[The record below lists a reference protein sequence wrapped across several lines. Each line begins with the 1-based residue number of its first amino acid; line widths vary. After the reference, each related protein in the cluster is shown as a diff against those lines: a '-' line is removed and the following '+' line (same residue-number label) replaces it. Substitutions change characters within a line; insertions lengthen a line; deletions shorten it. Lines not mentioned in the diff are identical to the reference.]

1 MTDDEVI
8 DQAATDG
15 FELGERVVGDAW
27 VWGWARGDD
36 ERWPCFLERRLAL
49 DWMRDRLTRGRVFV

>member
-49 DWMRDRLTRGRVFV
+49 DWMADRLTRGRVFA